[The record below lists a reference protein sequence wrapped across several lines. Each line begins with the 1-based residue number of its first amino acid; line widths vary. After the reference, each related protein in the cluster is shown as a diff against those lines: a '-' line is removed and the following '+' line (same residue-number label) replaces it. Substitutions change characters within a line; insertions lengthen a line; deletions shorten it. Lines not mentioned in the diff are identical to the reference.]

1 MVSPILTSYI
11 LKVDLQVKPSTK
23 LKKKRIKKKKRKV
36 CCEEMERRREAVASL
51 F

>member
-1 MVSPILTSYI
+1 MMSPILTSYI

-23 LKKKRIKKKKRKV
+23 LKKKKKEKKIKKKKRKV
-36 CCEEMERRREAVASL
+36 CCEEMERRRSL

>member
-1 MVSPILTSYI
+1 MMSPILTSYI

-23 LKKKRIKKKKRKV
+23 LKKKKEKKIKKKKRKV
-36 CCEEMERRREAVASL
+36 CCEEMERRRSL